1 MIEFEVFGVPIPKGS
16 TKAFMRPG
24 MKFPIVT
31 ADNDKTKPWAQ
42 MVKLV
47 AQQMRPKE
55 IWDGPVALQIRF
67 QMPRPKS
74 LPKTRFSFHLKKP
87 DLDKLLRNIKDALKG
102 VLYLDDAQVVATDV
116 VKLYAQSPSVIIR
129 AYPIELATCGFDFQ
143 ERHLTHP

>member
-16 TKAFMRPG
+16 TKAFFRPG
-24 MKFPIVT
+24 MKFPVVT

-47 AQQMRPKE
+47 AQQMRPVE
-55 IWDGPVALQIRF
+55 IWSGPVALQIRF

-87 DLDKLLRNIKDALKG
+87 DLDKLLRNIKDSLKG
-102 VLYLDDAQVVATDV
+102 VLYLDDSQVVATYV
-116 VKLYAQSPSVIIR
+116 VKLYAQSPSVMIR
-129 AYPIELATCGFDFQ
+129 AQQVDLASCAWDFQ
-143 ERHLTHP
+143 ERHLTEV